1 MSKSTNPN
9 RTYVRSAFK
18 NLLSLF
24 SLIFLSLPDEKV
36 KKILRTLLKARGRY
50 LSELGNEGK
59 YTLNALNSMKAE
71 NVINAIEEK
80 AKKLLKRQ
88 EGSSGLPRNT
98 TIPQIKELTS
108 KNKAHQ
114 GHNLWTSPNSDL
126 PHGKS

>member
-1 MSKSTNPN
+1 MTRSGNPT

-59 YTLNALNSMKAE
+59 YTLNALNSVKAE
-71 NVINAIEEK
+71 NVINAIEEQ

-88 EGSSGLPRNT
+88 EGSGGLPRNA
-98 TIPQIKELTS
+98 TIPQIEELTS
-108 KNKAHQ
+108 ENKTNQ